1 MHVVAE
7 VFLAIV
13 FLDSY
18 DGSTE
23 ILMKVDVEALTMN
36 LKNAQITNTLFVKI
50 LEALDTLLYSFIC

>member
-13 FLDSY
+13 FLDSF

-23 ILMKVDVEALTMN
+23 MLMKVDVEALTMN